1 MELKPYKKLTGLEQD
16 LSKTVQYTEEF
27 ASQLTS
33 LIFLKGN
40 LIEAT
45 VTTSPTAINHGLQQV
60 PQGWIIFDT
69 SANATIWR
77 AGWSDKTLTLIA
89 SASTNVKVWVF

>member
-27 ASQLTS
+27 TSQLTP

-45 VTTSPTAINHGLQQV
+45 VTTSPTAINHGLEQV
-60 PQGWIIFDT
+60 PQGWIIFDKD
-69 SANATIWR
+69 ANANIWKVGATDRTI
-77 AGWSDKTLTLIA
+77 TLNA
-89 SASTNVKVWVF
+89 SASANIKVWVF